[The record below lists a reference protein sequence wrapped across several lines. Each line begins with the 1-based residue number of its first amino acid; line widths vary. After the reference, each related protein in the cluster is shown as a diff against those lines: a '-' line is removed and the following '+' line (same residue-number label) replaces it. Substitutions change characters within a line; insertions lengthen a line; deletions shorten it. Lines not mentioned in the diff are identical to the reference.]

1 MSNSKDSWGSQMSRA
16 FSAVGSFRAVLLT
29 AMWNWHWCLT
39 CSKHRCRQASAAFT
53 RCHGNLSR
61 PGPHVPATK
70 FGLLCSGAPPASCS
84 PRSSQWKKI
93 RANCCCLLR
102 RAPAFETLKEL
113 PGVSCMASM
122 CLNQQPWCKCTCRPV
137 WPKEPNRQFQIEN
150 YSLRLQQDF
159 SNAWYFKHAF
169 SVGQCHKTVTTW
181 HLMHDWFVTEVA
193 EWPNALIGS
202 VLPSLPWRK
211 GEHLSP
217 ERHGFIVHILLI
229 TQISDNR
236 CTHVYMHFF
245 SMPIV
250 TLNFY
255 TYTEKTAESQKCSTE
270 K

>member
-1 MSNSKDSWGSQMSRA
+1 MALVLNMQQTPLQTGFSRFYKVSRKSVQTRSPCPSNQIRPALQWGSTGKLQPWELEME
-16 FSAVGSFRAVLLT
+16 
-29 AMWNWHWCLT
+29 
-39 CSKHRCRQASAAFT
+39 
-53 RCHGNLSR
+53 
-61 PGPHVPATK
+61 
-70 FGLLCSGAPPASCS
+70 
-84 PRSSQWKKI
+84 KI

-102 RAPAFETLKEL
+102 RAPPLETLKEL
-113 PGVSCMASM
+113 PGVLCMASM

-137 WPKEPNRQFQIEN
+137 WPKEPNRQFQIQN

-169 SVGQCHKTVTTW
+169 SVGQCHITVTTW

-202 VLPSLPWRK
+202 VLPSLPWRS

-217 ERHGFIVHILLI
+217 DRHGFIVHILLI
-229 TQISDNR
+229 IQISDNR

-255 TYTEKTAESQKCSTE
+255 TYTEKTAKSRKCSTE